1 MKKQNSISMA
11 VVNAQ
16 AAGIDV
22 GSRQHYVAVGQA
34 PQDVRTFN
42 VYTKDHRAM
51 IEWLQQKGIVTVA
64 LESTGTYW
72 QTLFSSLQAA
82 GFDVVLS
89 NNYIKDPQRKTDTKD
104 ARWLQK
110 MHTLGLLKHS
120 FIPSE
125 DIARLRSYHRH
136 RSNIVA
142 AATAH
147 TQHMQKALRLM
158 NLRLDVALSDI
169 TGLSGMKIIEAI
181 LSGERSGEALAK
193 LAHYK
198 VKKSKQEIA
207 DSLQGGW
214 KEEQLYILEDEL
226 TMYKKC
232 QERIA
237 CCDKKIEALLKQMIS
252 KIQPLP
258 AQREDLCIQKT
269 KPVKEK
275 KKRYKNAPDFN
286 AAALSHDYFG
296 VDLLKIE
303 GVAANT
309 IMTFIAEVGS
319 DIYKF
324 PTKKN
329 FTSWLRLAPNN
340 KKTGDKVISSR
351 TPKGKSIMANAFR
364 IAANTI
370 AQRKDGVLKK
380 IFSRIAY
387 KKGRSAAITAVA
399 RRLAEIFWIM
409 TVKKREY
416 QPKNEQLYEAQVKKN
431 VIKNIQHKMRRMG
444 LTVEDVLMA
453 TN

>member
-1 MKKQNSISMA
+1 MKKQNSIAMA
-11 VVNAQ
+11 VVNAN

-22 GSRQHYVAVGQA
+22 GSRKHYVAVGQQ
-34 PQDVRTFN
+34 PEDVRTFN
-42 VYTKDHRAM
+42 VYTKDYEAM
-51 IEWLQQKGIVTVA
+51 IAWLQQKNIVTVA

-104 ARWLQK
+104 CRWLQK

-120 FIPSE
+120 FIPTE
-125 DIARLRSYHRH
+125 QIIQLRSYHRH
-136 RSNIVA
+136 RSKIVGDA
-142 AATAH
+142 SAH
-147 TQHMQKALRLM
+147 TQQMQKALRLM

-169 TGLSGMKIIEAI
+169 TGESGVKIIEAI
-181 LSGERSGEALAK
+181 LSGERSGEALSK

-198 VKKSKQEIA
+198 VKKSKEEIA
-207 DSLQGGW
+207 DALQGTW
-214 KEEQLYILEDEL
+214 KEEQLYILEDEFE
-226 TMYKKC
+226 TYKNCHK
-232 QERIA
+232 RIA
-237 CCDKKIEALLKQMIS
+237 SCDKQIEALLLEMTKKVQKEELKNDHKNMPVQM
-252 KIQPLP
+252 
-258 AQREDLCIQKT
+258 
-269 KPVKEK
+269 K

-286 AAALSHDYFG
+286 AAAISRDYFG
-296 VDLLKIE
+296 VDLLSIE
-303 GVAANT
+303 GIGANT

-340 KKTGDKVISSR
+340 KKTGDKIISSR
-351 TPKGKSIMANAFR
+351 TPKGKNIMANAFR

-380 IFSRIAY
+380 IFSRIAF

-409 TVKKREY
+409 TVNKVEY
-416 QPKNEQLYEAQVKKN
+416 QPQNEQLYAEQIKKN
-431 VIKNIQHKMRRMG
+431 AIKNIQHKMRKLG
-444 LTVEDVLMA
+444 LTIDAIIA